1 MRARQCE
8 RQQARQIK
16 TLFYEIEYIFQGVS
30 AYVDTTQPT
39 HCLPQWACVCAC
51 VCKGVRASQLTAPS
65 LYPPILKNNSKNS
78 PQVNLTHFFV
88 IVFPRKF
95 EKKGKKH
102 YDFNTFFM
110 YLFLHCNV
118 ASPSFSSIAILIV
131 CPFSFANSFAL
142 HIFYAQMCAQIHP
155 HKYNKNLCLHLR
167 PQLFL
172 SILQPFH
179 ILLSPHNF
187 IHL

>member
-1 MRARQCE
+1 ML
-8 RQQARQIK
+8 
-16 TLFYEIEYIFQGVS
+16 TL
-30 AYVDTTQPT
+30 P
-39 HCLPQWACVCAC
+39 
-51 VCKGVRASQLTAPS
+51 SQLIAFHSGRVCVRVFAKACELHSWLRHPCTL
-65 LYPPILKNNSKNS
+65 LYWKIIAKTRHKWIWLTFLLLFFRGNLRKKWKNIMILI
-78 PQVNLTHFFV
+78 H
-88 IVFPRKF
+88 
-95 EKKGKKH
+95 
-102 YDFNTFFM
+102 FFM

-179 ILLSPHNF
+179 ILFSPHNF

>member
-1 MRARQCE
+1 M
-8 RQQARQIK
+8 
-16 TLFYEIEYIFQGVS
+16 
-30 AYVDTTQPT
+30 
-39 HCLPQWACVCAC
+39 
-51 VCKGVRASQLTAPS
+51 
-65 LYPPILKNNSKNS
+65 ILI
-78 PQVNLTHFFV
+78 H
-88 IVFPRKF
+88 
-95 EKKGKKH
+95 
-102 YDFNTFFM
+102 FFM

-118 ASPSFSSIAILIV
+118 ASSSLFSIAILIV

-187 IHL
+187 IHLQLEFYLLFFFCSQTFNVFFYRVLPSVSANIAFHKFIYLEFVQLKFFCHIPKFLL